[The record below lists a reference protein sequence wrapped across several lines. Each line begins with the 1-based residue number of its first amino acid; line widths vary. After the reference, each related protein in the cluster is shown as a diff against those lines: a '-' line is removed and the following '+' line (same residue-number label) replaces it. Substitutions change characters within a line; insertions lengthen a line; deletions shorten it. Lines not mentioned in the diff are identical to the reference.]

1 LEKTIHQWYD
11 YFLENH
17 MIALGARPKK
27 RALSLAVQMIQ
38 AEELANVA
46 GMIDTLDTT
55 IGDQ

>member
-1 LEKTIHQWYD
+1 
-11 YFLENH
+11 

-46 GMIDTLDTT
+46 GMIDTLDTA